1 MRLNLKISKYQIKQ
15 KLVTLLFITASAAAF
30 ATLGDG
36 GSTKKPAPSSSHSLL
51 SFKPTY
57 NYKHFSLK
65 SSHNYRGNNVLS
77 GIKQED
83 KYITLNTLVTYQKG
97 NATYVLP
104 LKKKVL
110 LDKVKLG
117 SHPQRY

>member
-15 KLVTLLFITASAAAF
+15 KLVTLLFITVSAAAF

-36 GSTKKPAPSSSHSLL
+36 GNKKKSANSTEQSLL

-65 SSHNYRGNNVLS
+65 STHNYRGNSVLNLE
-77 GIKQED
+77 KQED

-117 SHPQRY
+117 TNPHRY